1 MNHPSFRLKPQILA
15 IFMLSMAASLA
26 HAANTGEMPCKTTAE
41 CEQQAV
47 KAGAMGKSVSS
58 KATSKNDEKE
68 DQFYWLGK
76 INKASAVMLTEEKI
90 VTPEMGAKLAGG
102 VAYSLDQ
109 SEKPDG
115 KRPKDVLQIEKIITD
130 DIGPDAS
137 LIHTGRSRQDMYA
150 TYRMAKLRN
159 QVLDYSD
166 ALDRLRTELLA
177 VAAKNVNTIVPAY
190 TNGVQA
196 MPISYAHYLLAYE
209 ASFARD
215 SQRIHELY
223 KRMNLSA
230 MGTAVLANSSW
241 PLNRKRMAELLGFDG
256 IIENSLDSSQV
267 APSDVSLEATGIP
280 SSSAIRLGAIL
291 GDIHTQYHQTRPWL
305 LLDEGSTYTSSA
317 MPQKR
322 NPGVIMRAREAASNV
337 VGLAQTV
344 IFRAHNVTTG
354 MTDYKSSWDDIGL
367 FPQAIKMIDNVNT
380 VMRALT
386 VNPKRSLEELED
398 DWTTSME
405 LAEALQK
412 EHQIPFRVGHS
423 FASQIV
429 TEARANGFKP
439 KDFPYDKAGQLYT
452 KALQKYKLPEG
463 KLPINEAHFREVL
476 SPEFM
481 VKTRVGIGGPQPAE
495 VERMLTESQKRLS
508 DDKAWM
514 QSTRDRLAQAD
525 KNLDA
530 AFAKLKDSANSQT
543 DKPSSED
550 ASAKTA
556 RPSQDTPKK

>member
-1 MNHPSFRLKPQILA
+1 MKPLFRLKPQVLA
-15 IFMLSMAASLA
+15 VFTLSMAASLA
-26 HAANTGEMPCKTTAE
+26 HAANTGELPCKTTAE
-41 CEQQAV
+41 CEQQAI
-47 KAGAMGKSVSS
+47 KAGAVAKPVSS

-90 VTPEMGAKLAGG
+90 VSPEMGAKLATG

-109 SEKPDG
+109 SEKPGG

-130 DIGPDAS
+130 EIGPDAS

-166 ALDRLRTELLA
+166 ALDALRSQLLA
-177 VAAKNVNTIVPAY
+177 VAAKNVDTIVPAY

-241 PLNRKRMAELLGFDG
+241 PLNRERMAELLGFDG

-280 SSSAIRLGAIL
+280 SSSAIRLGVL
-291 GDIHTQYHQTRPWL
+291 LQDIHTQYHQTRPWL

-344 IFRAHNVTTG
+344 VFRNHNVTTG
-354 MTDYKSSWDDIGL
+354 MTDYKSAWDDIGI
-367 FPQAIKMIDNVNT
+367 FPQAISMIDKVNV
-380 VMRALT
+380 VMKALT

-412 EHQIPFRVGHS
+412 EHKIPFRVGHS
-423 FASQIV
+423 FASSIV

-439 KDFPYDKAGQLYT
+439 KDFPYEKAAELYT
-452 KALQKYKLPEG
+452 KALQKYKLPEE
-463 KLPINEAHFREVL
+463 KFPINETHFREVL

-481 VKTRVGIGGPQPAE
+481 VKTRVGTGGPQPAE
-495 VERMLTESQKRLS
+495 VKRMLDESKKRL
-508 DDKAWM
+508 DEDKAWM
-514 QSTRDRLAQAD
+514 KSTRDKLAQAD
-525 KNLDA
+525 RKLDEV
-530 AFAKLKDSANSQT
+530 FVKLKDSA
-543 DKPSSED
+543 DKEPNAGPAED
-550 ASAKTA
+550 KANKPAAESAQK
-556 RPSQDTPKK
+556 PKG